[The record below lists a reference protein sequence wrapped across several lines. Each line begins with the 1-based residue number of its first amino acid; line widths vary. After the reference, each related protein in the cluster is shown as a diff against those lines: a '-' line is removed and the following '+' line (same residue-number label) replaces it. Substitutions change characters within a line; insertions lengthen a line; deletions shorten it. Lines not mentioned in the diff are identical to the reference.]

1 MSANKSFELEQNESY
16 ALIDWKESNLNQGN
30 SEELEQ
36 VIRLL
41 FKKEY
46 SNIIVN
52 ISKIE
57 EIDGY
62 GVSTI
67 RKGTKICSNENGL
80 FVIVTK
86 KDSILERLDQAN
98 IENITIF
105 NTIQEGIDAI
115 YLNELENDFSENE
128 EEDEFGGSEN
138 FSDYSDDY

>member
-1 MSANKSFELEQNESY
+1 MSAIKSFELEQNENY

-30 SEELEQ
+30 YEDLEQ
-36 VIRLL
+36 IIRIL

-46 SNIIVN
+46 SNIILN

-62 GVSTI
+62 GVSTA

-80 FVIVTK
+80 FVIVSK
-86 KDSILERLDQAN
+86 KENILERFEQAN

-105 NTIQEGIDAI
+105 NTVQEGIDAI
-115 YLNELENDFSENE
+115 YLNELENDFSDTE

-138 FSDYSDDY
+138 SSDYSDDY

>member
-1 MSANKSFELEQNESY
+1 MSTNKSFELEQNESY
-16 ALIDWKESNLNQGN
+16 ALIDWKESNLIQGN
-30 SEELEQ
+30 YEELEQ
-36 VIRLL
+36 IIRIL

-46 SNIIVN
+46 SNIILN
-52 ISKIE
+52 ISKIDE
-57 EIDGY
+57 LDGY

-67 RKGTKICSNENGL
+67 RKGTKICSNESGL

-86 KDSILERLDQAN
+86 KENILERLEQAN
-98 IENITIF
+98 IENITLF
-105 NTIQEGIDAI
+105 NTVQEGIDAI

>member
-1 MSANKSFELEQNESY
+1 MSAIKSFELEQNENY

-30 SEELEQ
+30 YEDLEQ
-36 VIRLL
+36 IIRIL

-46 SNIIVN
+46 SNIILN

-62 GVSTI
+62 GVSTA

-80 FVIVTK
+80 FVIVSK
-86 KDSILERLDQAN
+86 KENILERFEQAN

-105 NTIQEGIDAI
+105 NTVQEGIDAI
-115 YLNELENDFSENE
+115 YLNELENDFSDNE

-138 FSDYSDDY
+138 SSDYSDDY

>member
-1 MSANKSFELEQNESY
+1 MSTNKSFELEQNESY
-16 ALIDWKESNLNQGN
+16 ALIDWKESNLIQGN
-30 SEELEQ
+30 YEELEQ
-36 VIRLL
+36 IIRAL

-46 SNIIVN
+46 SNIILN
-52 ISKIE
+52 ISKIDE
-57 EIDGY
+57 LDGY

-67 RKGTKICSNENGL
+67 RKGTKICSNESGL

-86 KDSILERLDQAN
+86 KENILERLEQAN
-98 IENITIF
+98 IENITLF
-105 NTIQEGIDAI
+105 NTVQEGIDAI

>member
-1 MSANKSFELEQNESY
+1 MSTNKSFELEQNESY
-16 ALIDWKESNLNQGN
+16 ALIDWKESNLIQGN
-30 SEELEQ
+30 YEELEQ
-36 VIRLL
+36 IIRVL

-46 SNIIVN
+46 SNIILN
-52 ISKIE
+52 ISKIDE
-57 EIDGY
+57 LDGY

-67 RKGTKICSNENGL
+67 RKGTKICSNESGL

-86 KDSILERLDQAN
+86 KENILERLEQAN
-98 IENITIF
+98 IENITLF
-105 NTIQEGIDAI
+105 NTVQEGIDAI